1 MKKDNISIQDVN
13 RDKYFVVDYSDDD
26 VAVIDNV
33 RMLADWDTTRV
44 MMNLVCFV
52 IQGKV
57 QFSMNGKKIEMCDNQ
72 LLICPPNTMMSDIM
86 HSLDFEFKAFC
97 MTNRILQNFLHEK
110 IKVWTDVL
118 YIHKMHVITMDVKET
133 RLMTDYIN
141 LMHSLMSIEKQNAY
155 HSYVIQALLR
165 SAVLAL
171 CGSLKYR
178 IPEKEQRDTLR
189 SESYFQRFLDMINDN
204 IDKYHTVADYANKLC
219 ITPKYLSAICKRST
233 GKTAN
238 EWISERLLEEIRFY
252 LEQTDLSIKQISD
265 QLGFSN
271 PSFFGKYVKANI
283 GMSPT
288 RFRNK
293 NL

>member
-1 MKKDNISIQDVN
+1 MKKDKLSIQDVN
-13 RDKYFVVDYSDDD
+13 KEEFFVVDYSDDD
-26 VAVIDNV
+26 LAVIDNV
-33 RMLADWDTTRV
+33 RMLADWGKTKV

-52 IQGKV
+52 TQGKV
-57 QFSMNGKKIEMCDNQ
+57 QFSMNGKRIEMCDNQ
-72 LLICPPNTMMSDIM
+72 LLICPPNAMMGDIM
-86 HSLDFEFKAFC
+86 HSPDFEFKAFC

-133 RLMTDYIN
+133 RLMADYIN

-165 SAVLAL
+165 SAVLTL
-171 CGSLKYR
+171 CGVLKYR
-178 IPEKEQRDTLR
+178 IPEQGQRETLR
-189 SESYFQRFLDMINDN
+189 SENHFQRFLDMINEN
-204 IDKYHTVADYANKLC
+204 IEKYHTVSYYANELC

-238 EWISERLLEEIRFY
+238 EWIRERLLEEIRFY

-271 PSFFGKYVKANI
+271 PSFFGKYVKGQL

-288 RFRNK
+288 RLRESK
-293 NL
+293 L